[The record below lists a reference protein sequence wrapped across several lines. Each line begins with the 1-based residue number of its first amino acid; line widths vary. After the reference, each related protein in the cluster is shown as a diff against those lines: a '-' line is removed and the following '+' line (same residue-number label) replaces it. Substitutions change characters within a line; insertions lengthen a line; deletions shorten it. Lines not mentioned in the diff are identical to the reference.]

1 MGQERRGLLRVWN
14 LSLLIATFSLTI
26 LGTFLTRSG
35 VIESVH
41 SFSQSTLGPLILGF
55 FGLVVAVGLG
65 LIAWRGDRLRAPG
78 SIDAPVSREGAFLVN
93 NLLFAGFALV
103 VLLGTVFPLLSE
115 AVQGQQISVGRPYF
129 DTMARPIGLALLFFM
144 AVAPVLPWRK
154 ASGEL
159 LRSRLQWPAWAG
171 TLVVVGCVA
180 AGIRG
185 LSVLLAFGLGAFAGT
200 SALRQLA
207 VSTRMARRRGVP
219 LWSGLVGRT
228 NGGMVVHLGV
238 VLIAVALSAS
248 LSFGHRGQVRLAPGQ
263 STQFAGHTLT
273 YLGTRGVVHPNRR
286 ELEAAV
292 RVDGGAVYRPAV
304 SQFGS
309 DAEGIGTPSVAS
321 SLTSDVYL
329 TLDTPP
335 EGATIGG
342 GPAPSAVSGQSGPN
356 PGPAQAGTAVVG
368 VVVQPMVAWLWI
380 GGAVMGLGAVMAAL
394 PDRRRR
400 AAGGTEPE
408 PTVVV
413 PAASEPDPEPVVAR
427 SGGGS

>member
-1 MGQERRGLLRVWN
+1 
-14 LSLLIATFSLTI
+14 
-26 LGTFLTRSG
+26 
-35 VIESVH
+35 
-41 SFSQSTLGPLILGF
+41 
-55 FGLVVAVGLG
+55 
-65 LIAWRGDRLRAPG
+65 
-78 SIDAPVSREGAFLVN
+78 
-93 NLLFAGFALV
+93 
-103 VLLGTVFPLLSE
+103 
-115 AVQGQQISVGRPYF
+115 
-129 DTMARPIGLALLFFM
+129 
-144 AVAPVLPWRK
+144 
-154 ASGEL
+154 
-159 LRSRLQWPAWAG
+159 
-171 TLVVVGCVA
+171 
-180 AGIRG
+180 
-185 LSVLLAFGLGAFAGT
+185 
-200 SALRQLA
+200 
-207 VSTRMARRRGVP
+207 
-219 LWSGLVGRT
+219 
-228 NGGMVVHLGV
+228 MVVHLGV

-273 YLGTRGVVHPNRR
+273 YLGTRSVVHPNRR

-408 PTVVV
+408 TTVVV